1 VDTQGAG
8 INRHEVE
15 NEREDVEDV
24 DTHKRC
30 EAKSGCPRSWI
41 EKSVLLAGG
50 FVPSRSGAIG
60 AYVPGLA
67 VVSTT
72 AGIWAAGLLIVTIFY
87 IIILA
92 FRT

>member
-1 VDTQGAG
+1 MWTPTKD
-8 INRHEVE
+8 
-15 NEREDVEDV
+15 
-24 DTHKRC
+24 
-30 EAKSGCPRSWI
+30 AKQKVGVH
-41 EKSVLLAGG
+41 VLG
-50 FVPSRSGAIG
+50 SRKAFCCSGAIG

>member
-1 VDTQGAG
+1 MWTPTKD
-8 INRHEVE
+8 
-15 NEREDVEDV
+15 
-24 DTHKRC
+24 
-30 EAKSGCPRSWI
+30 AKQKVGVHVLARSWI

-67 VVSTT
+67 EVSTT